1 MGNLRIGIDSSS
13 TNTAIVVTKDGDI
26 IDHLLISPK
35 NKSLDSRVFTICETV
50 DSFLSGFIIKNG
62 TSATL
67 NIEGIAFGAVGK
79 VVDLAMIVGF
89 ITMSARLHGFT
100 VNLIPPTTLKKFFAG
115 NGRASKEDM
124 IATCR
129 DTYPTPFNVFKGY
142 KKIDDLVDAFALS
155 IYETNKG

>member
-1 MGNLRIGIDSSS
+1 MGELRIGIDTSSS
-13 TNTAIVVTKDGDI
+13 NTAIVVTKNGLI

-50 DSFLSGFIIKNG
+50 DSFLSGFIITNG
-62 TSATL
+62 IDITI

-79 VVDLAMIVGF
+79 VVDLAMLVGF

-100 VNLIPPTTLKKFFAG
+100 VNLIAPTTLKKSFTG
-115 NGRASKEDM
+115 SGRASKDDM

-129 DTYPTPFNVFKGY
+129 DKYPIAFNVFKGY
-142 KKIDDLVDAFALS
+142 KKIDDLVDAFALA
-155 IYETNKG
+155 IHEK